1 MYFWAGY
8 RLYTMTVH
16 AISSDFLS
24 PEAAVNIAKGNYQIT
39 LSKSALKALEKS
51 RTFLER
57 KIAEPNAVHY
67 GINTGFGALCNTQIP
82 REELKQLQLNLLM
95 SHACGLGPEV
105 PQEIVRLMIL
115 VKIQSLCYG
124 HSGVQI
130 ATVQR
135 LVDFFNHKV
144 YPVVYT
150 RGSLGASGDLVPL
163 AHLCLPLVGMGEV
176 IFNGERI
183 SAKSLHEKMGWTPIT
198 LAEKEGLALLNG
210 TQFMLAYGLYLLDKA
225 KHIAELAHLNAAVS
239 VNVYSGRVEPFNSLI
254 HRSRRHSE
262 AEYVGHK
269 VLTWLKGYSPVRKE
283 VQDPYSLRCVPQVHG
298 ASLQG
303 LAYVESVLEK
313 ELNAVTDNPLL
324 FPDEDLIL
332 SGGNFHGQP
341 LALALD
347 HLKICLTELGNISE
361 RRTYLLVSGQRG
373 LKPFLAADPG
383 LDSGL
388 MIPQYV
394 AASLVSY
401 NKQLATPASID
412 SITSSNGQ
420 EDYVSMGANA
430 AVQCFEIAEHLY
442 QILAIEFLTAARAFA
457 LSPELKPAT
466 NIKKVLTA
474 YQQTLDPQPVADYFL
489 SPAMQATTAFL
500 KELDVL
506 GFTS

>member
-1 MYFWAGY
+1 
-8 RLYTMTVH
+8 MTVH
-16 AISSDFLS
+16 SISSDFLS
-24 PEAAVNIAKGNYQIT
+24 PEAAVTISKGNFK
-39 LSKSALKALEKS
+39 LSLSESALRNLQKS
-51 RTFLER
+51 RDFLES
-57 KIAEPNAVHY
+57 KIAEPNAIHY

-82 REELKQLQLNLLM
+82 REDLKQLQLNLLM
-95 SHACGLGPEV
+95 SHACGVGTEV
-105 PQEIVRLMIL
+105 PEEIVRLMIL

-124 HSGVQI
+124 HSGVQP

-135 LVDFFNHKV
+135 LVDFFNHNI

-176 IFNGERI
+176 IYQGQRLSGKDIN
-183 SAKSLHEKMGWTPIT
+183 EKMGWQPIT

-210 TQFMLAYGLYLLDKA
+210 TQFMLAYGLFLLDKA
-225 KHIAELAHLNAAVS
+225 KHLAEIAHLNAAIS

-254 HRSRRHSE
+254 HRSRKHLE
-262 AEYVGHK
+262 AEYVGQR
-269 VLTWLKGYSPVRKE
+269 VLDWLTGYSPVRKE

-303 LAYVESVLEK
+303 MAYVESVLEN

-324 FPDEDLIL
+324 FPDEDAIL

-361 RRTYLLVSGQRG
+361 RRTYLLISGQRG

-430 AVQCFEIAEHLY
+430 AVQCYEIAEHLY
-442 QILAIEFLTAARAFA
+442 QILAIEFLSAARAFA
-457 LSPELKPAT
+457 LTEELKPAPKIE
-466 NIKKVLTA
+466 NVIKA
-474 YQQTLDPQPVADYFL
+474 YINAIDPQPVADYFL
-489 SPAMQATTAFL
+489 SPVMQATTAFL
-500 KELDVL
+500 KGLSISRPS
-506 GFTS
+506 F